1 MNINIILKK
10 LGNHWYPSINHDDF
24 QEIVLDSKIEKV
36 LSFFDKN
43 KTGQLNIT
51 FTKCNSVI
59 NNVSFFKDEDV
70 TRYYIT
76 NDNFDLTCYILNH
89 SFKVSSYLYCLLERE
104 FDFDFHETL
113 YNIKISNYEV

>member
-1 MNINIILKK
+1 MNINIVLKK
-10 LGNHWYPSINHDDF
+10 LGNHWYPSIDHDDF

-59 NNVSFFKDEDV
+59 NNVLFFKDEDV
-70 TRYYIT
+70 TRSTWSEGAIPPKVNET
-76 NDNFDLTCYILNH
+76 KEQPLTIVAQSCAH
-89 SFKVSSYLYCLLERE
+89 PFQPQ
-104 FDFDFHETL
+104 FP
-113 YNIKISNYEV
+113 